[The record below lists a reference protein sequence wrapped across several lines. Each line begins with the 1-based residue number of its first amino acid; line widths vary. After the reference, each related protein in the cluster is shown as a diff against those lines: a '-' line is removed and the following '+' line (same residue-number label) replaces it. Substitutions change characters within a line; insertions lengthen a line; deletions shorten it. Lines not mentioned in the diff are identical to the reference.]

1 MLKLYPLK
9 LYLRHKSTFI
19 PLFLSL
25 FLNLCIWAWLLY
37 NIGFSSESVFLH
49 YNILFGV
56 DLTGASYTVYVLP
69 GLGLC
74 LILFNACIGWVMYE
88 KDEFVAQAGNVL
100 SCIVHIFLFVA
111 TSILVFL
118 NV

>member
-1 MLKLYPLK
+1 MFKLYPLK
-9 LYLRHKSTFI
+9 LYFKHKSTYI
-19 PLFLSL
+19 PLSVAL
-25 FLNLCIWAWLLY
+25 FLNLCIWAWLIF
-37 NIGFSSESVFLH
+37 NIGFSTESVFLH

-56 DLTGASYTVYVLP
+56 DLTGSAYKVYALP
-69 GLGLC
+69 GLGLF
-74 LILFNACIGWVMYE
+74 LILFNAAIGWVMYE